1 MDGSTYFAKIDTS
14 TGHIELDEEP
24 MDEDGMDNPSSRPT
38 NTPFNGGVSTDEKK
52 HLSNFLKLKMES

>member
-1 MDGSTYFAKIDTS
+1 
-14 TGHIELDEEP
+14 
-24 MDEDGMDNPSSRPT
+24 MDEDGMDNPSSRPA